1 MKLTNNYLPGKA
13 SSERPW
19 LRYYPDEMKNMKI
32 PDCTLNA
39 YLRTRA
45 CGGDAVA
52 IHYYGTDITWAQ
64 LFAMVNQTAC
74 ALRAIGVGEN
84 TQLPVLLR
92 SVPEFIVLLLAVE
105 QVGAA
110 VLCRDNTVE
119 ENAEAIAR
127 SGAHVMVIHDFLS
140 QEELDAYTAAGIER
154 LITVSPYRMAKSE
167 SMPDYVKSVI
177 ERCYPAQPV
186 QDDRLIDWD
195 AFITMGD
202 GFQGEVKVAEDY
214 DRPLLRVYT
223 SGSTGPS
230 KQVIHSART
239 IISVT
244 HQYCFYADGMLF
256 RPTWLLTI
264 LPPSLVA
271 VVITMLLMPL
281 ASNKILILDP
291 FLEVEDLDLEI
302 MRYRPN
308 FWPHIPMFIETLM
321 RSKRIPE
328 DYDISHL
335 LATGSG
341 CEAVNNVQLENIKE
355 FLGKHNYKAPYTL
368 SYGQSE
374 AGSGCV
380 MPVFDVPV
388 KDGCVGI
395 PTPLNTMGVF
405 KAGTEEEMG
414 YEEIGELCVSGPG
427 LMLGYGEDVASD
439 ASTLIEHSDGMKW
452 LHTGDQGY
460 IDQRG
465 CVYVLGRG
473 AKNRYGGGVLLEVAL
488 ENKVSDARI
497 PGVVDAFFVV
507 APDEE
512 HEGYFLPYLY
522 VVLQDGA
529 KMEDVRTAVDRVL
542 EENERPVEILQVPE
556 RPFFHFKTARVEKV
570 QELRKRAGKSK

>member
-1 MKLTNNYLPGKA
+1 M
-13 SSERPW
+13 EV
-19 LRYYPDEMKNMKI
+19 
-32 PDCTLNA
+32 PDCTLNT
-39 YLRTRA
+39 YMRMRA
-45 CGGDAVA
+45 RGGDDVV
-52 IHYYGTDITWAQ
+52 IHYYGTDITWDQ
-64 LFAMVNQTAC
+64 LFAMVDQTAR
-74 ALRAIGVGEN
+74 ALRAIGVGKN

-92 SVPEFIVLLLAVE
+92 SVPEFIVLLLAAE
-105 QVGAA
+105 RVGAA
-110 VLCRDNTVE
+110 ILCRDNTVE

-127 SGAHVMVIHDFLS
+127 SGARVMVIHDFLS

-154 LITVSPYRMAKSE
+154 LITVSPYRMAKAE
-167 SMPDYVKSVI
+167 AMPDYVKGVI

-186 QDDRLIDWD
+186 RDNRLIDWD

-244 HQYCFYADGMLF
+244 HQYCFYADGMSF

-341 CEAVNNVQLENIKE
+341 CEAVNNVQLENIKK
-355 FLGKHNYKAPYTL
+355 FLAKHNFNAPYTL

-374 AGSGCV
+374 AGSGCI
-380 MPVFDVPV
+380 MPVFDVPA

-405 KAGTEEEMG
+405 KAGTEEELDYG
-414 YEEIGELCVSGPG
+414 EVGELCVVGPG
-427 LMLGYGEDVASD
+427 LMLGYGSDVDSD
-439 ASTLIEHSDGMKW
+439 ASTLRIHSDGVQW
-452 LHTGDQGY
+452 LHTGDQGF
-460 IDQRG
+460 IDERG
-465 CVYVLGRG
+465 CVHVLGRG
-473 AKNRYGGGVLLEVAL
+473 EKKRHGGGLLLEVAL
-488 ENKVSDARI
+488 ENKISDARI
-497 PGVVDAFFVV
+497 PGVMDAFFVA
-507 APDEE
+507 APDDE

-522 VVLQDGA
+522 VVLQDGV
-529 KMEDVRTAVDRVL
+529 KLGDIQTEVNRVL
-542 EENERPVEILQVPE
+542 EENERPVEIFQVPE